1 MVELE
6 SLVSILDVLATDSW
20 PFHDTKNLLQEERK
34 SREASR
40 ERKKKDV
47 EPGNQVGEP
56 PRQARCVRTCVCVCV
71 SPWPLCVYITHGYVH
86 ACMPHSVETL
96 HAYTI
101 NAMNE

>member
-6 SLVSILDVLATDSW
+6 SLVSILDILATDSR

-56 PRQARCVRTCVCVCV
+56 P
-71 SPWPLCVYITHGYVH
+71 I
-86 ACMPHSVETL
+86 
-96 HAYTI
+96 
-101 NAMNE
+101 